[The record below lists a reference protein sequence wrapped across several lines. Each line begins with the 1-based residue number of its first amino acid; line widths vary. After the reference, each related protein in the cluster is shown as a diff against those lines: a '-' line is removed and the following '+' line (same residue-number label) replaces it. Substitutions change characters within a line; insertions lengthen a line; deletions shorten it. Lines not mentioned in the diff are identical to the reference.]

1 MLKQLENQGI
11 HPSSCYYYSI
21 LNSFKIIL
29 CIKSLFQSGNNHH
42 YLFQIYFLLFFHL
55 YFLSDFL
62 YPYFSS
68 ESIFKQ
74 TIQLNLNDQGL
85 QKLKLL
91 L

>member
-11 HPSSCYYYSI
+11 HLSSCYYYSI
-21 LNSFKIIL
+21 MNSFKIIL
-29 CIKSLFQSGNNHH
+29 FIKSLFQSGNNHR
-42 YLFQIYFLLFFHL
+42 YLFQKYFLLFFHL

-62 YPYFSS
+62 FLNFSS